1 MSDNLILPSW
11 LSRGIEEY
19 FPIKGTDQTFSEIID
34 HAKKNNK
41 KLRVK
46 LGIDPTGTDIHLGHS
61 ILFKKLRAFQDN
73 GHIAVL
79 IIGDF
84 TAQIG
89 DPTGKSKTR
98 VQLSEKQ
105 VKDNAKTYLTQLGMG
120 KPANESILDFD
131 SKDRIEIRYNSE
143 WLKGLNLNSIIEL
156 MGSATVS
163 QMLAKEEFNKRYTS
177 QVPIALH
184 EFLYPLLQ
192 GYDSVV
198 VQSDIELGGTDQKF
212 NIAIGRDLQRHFK
225 QEPQFGVLLP
235 ILTGLDGI
243 KKMSKSEFNTVG
255 LTDDPLSMY
264 SKLEK
269 VPDDVIPSY
278 FEQNQAEALELEKTV
293 IETISQSVPDWTQT
307 EIRSLL
313 GSFGLT
319 NDSVFKEVS
328 QISGGEKARLALALM
343 IIKPSNLLILDEP
356 TNHLDVDSVA
366 WLENYLSTWEG
377 SILFV
382 SHDRDFIDCIANRV
396 IELDGRSS
404 TEYVGDFSDF
414 IIKRE
419 ARLAQIE
426 ADAAHQSRKLNETE
440 RFIERFR
447 YKASKAKQVQSRI
460 KALERTDVIEVPQVA
475 TLRAKFEF
483 PQPRRSARVVAEFD
497 EASAGAII

>member
-19 FPIKGTDQTFSEIID
+19 FPIKGTDKTFSEIIYS
-34 HAKKNNK
+34 AKKNNK
-41 KLRVK
+41 QLRVK

-73 GHIAVL
+73 GHVAVL

-89 DPTGKSKTR
+89 DPTGKNKTR

-105 VKDNAKTYLTQLGMG
+105 VQENAKTYLKQLGMG
-120 KPANESILDFD
+120 KTANESILDFD
-131 SKDRIEIRYNSE
+131 SKDKIEIRYNSE
-143 WLKGLNLNSIIEL
+143 WLKGLDLNSIIEL
-156 MGSATVS
+156 MGSSTVS

-269 VPDDVIPSY
+269 VPDNIIPTY
-278 FEQNQAEALELEKTV
+278 FELLTELDLSLLQNLNPRELQRRMALEVTTLFHGSEEALKAQSNCEKLFLGHKEKVGEIPEISLKEIVFPVKFFYLLSALKLFKSSSESKRSIKGGGVKIDSQKVINPDLVFDSKNELEGK
-293 IETISQSVPDWTQT
+293 I
-307 EIRSLL
+307 L
-313 GSFGLT
+313 
-319 NDSVFKEVS
+319 
-328 QISGGEKARLALALM
+328 QIGKKL
-343 IIKPSNLLILDEP
+343 
-356 TNHLDVDSVA
+356 
-366 WLENYLSTWEG
+366 
-377 SILFV
+377 
-382 SHDRDFIDCIANRV
+382 
-396 IELDGRSS
+396 
-404 TEYVGDFSDF
+404 
-414 IIKRE
+414 IKR
-419 ARLAQIE
+419 
-426 ADAAHQSRKLNETE
+426 
-440 RFIERFR
+440 
-447 YKASKAKQVQSRI
+447 
-460 KALERTDVIEVPQVA
+460 
-475 TLRAKFEF
+475 FEN
-483 PQPRRSARVVAEFD
+483 
-497 EASAGAII
+497 

>member
-1 MSDNLILPSW
+1 MKDNLKLPSW

-89 DPTGKSKTR
+89 DPTGKNKTR

-120 KPANESILDFD
+120 KSANESILDFD
-131 SKDRIEIRYNSE
+131 AKDRIEIRYNSE
-143 WLKGLNLNSIIEL
+143 WLKGLNLNSIIDL

-163 QMLAKEEFNKRYTS
+163 QMLAKEEFNKRYTA
-177 QVPIALH
+177 QVPISLH

-212 NIAIGRDLQRHFK
+212 NIAIGRDLQRYFK
-225 QEPQFGVLLP
+225 QDPQFGVLLP

-255 LTDDPLSMY
+255 LTEDPLSMY

-269 VPDDVIPSY
+269 VPDNIIPTY
-278 FEQNQAEALELEKTV
+278 FELLTELDLSFLENSNPRELQRRMALEVTTLFHGAEEALKAQLNCEKLFLGQKEKV
-293 IETISQSVPDWTQT
+293 GEIPEIS
-307 EIRSLL
+307 L
-313 GSFGLT
+313 
-319 NDSVFKEVS
+319 KEVVFPVKFFYLLSALKLFKSSSESKRSIKGGGVKIDS
-328 QISGGEKARLALALM
+328 QKVINPDLVFNSKNDLEGK
-343 IIKPSNLLILDEP
+343 ILQI
-356 TNHLDVDSVA
+356 
-366 WLENYLSTWEG
+366 G
-377 SILFV
+377 KK
-382 SHDRDFIDCIANRV
+382 
-396 IELDGRSS
+396 
-404 TEYVGDFSDF
+404 
-414 IIKRE
+414 IIKR
-419 ARLAQIE
+419 
-426 ADAAHQSRKLNETE
+426 
-440 RFIERFR
+440 
-447 YKASKAKQVQSRI
+447 
-460 KALERTDVIEVPQVA
+460 
-475 TLRAKFEF
+475 FEN
-483 PQPRRSARVVAEFD
+483 
-497 EASAGAII
+497 

>member
-19 FPIKGTDQTFSEIID
+19 FPIKGTNETFSEIID

-61 ILFKKLRAFQDN
+61 ILFRKLRAFQDN
-73 GHIAVL
+73 GHVAVV

-89 DPTGKSKTR
+89 DPTGKNKTR

-105 VKDNAKTYLTQLGMG
+105 VKENAETYLTQLGMG

-143 WLKGLNLNSIIEL
+143 WLKGLDLNSIIEL

-177 QVPIALH
+177 QAPIALH

-212 NIAIGRDLQRHFK
+212 NIAMGRDLQRHFK

-269 VPDDVIPSY
+269 VPDNTIPTY
-278 FEQNQAEALELEKTV
+278 FELLTELDLSLLECSNPRELQRRMALEVTTLFHGAEEALKAQSNCEKLFLGQKEKVGGIPEISLKEIVFPVKFFYLLSALKLFKSSSESKRSIKGGGVKIDSQKVINPDLVFDSKNQLEGK
-293 IETISQSVPDWTQT
+293 I
-307 EIRSLL
+307 L
-313 GSFGLT
+313 
-319 NDSVFKEVS
+319 
-328 QISGGEKARLALALM
+328 QIGK
-343 IIKPSNLLILDEP
+343 K
-356 TNHLDVDSVA
+356 
-366 WLENYLSTWEG
+366 
-377 SILFV
+377 
-382 SHDRDFIDCIANRV
+382 
-396 IELDGRSS
+396 
-404 TEYVGDFSDF
+404 
-414 IIKRE
+414 IIKR
-419 ARLAQIE
+419 
-426 ADAAHQSRKLNETE
+426 
-440 RFIERFR
+440 
-447 YKASKAKQVQSRI
+447 
-460 KALERTDVIEVPQVA
+460 
-475 TLRAKFEF
+475 FEN
-483 PQPRRSARVVAEFD
+483 
-497 EASAGAII
+497 

>member
-19 FPIKGTDQTFSEIID
+19 FPIKGKDQTFSEIID

-120 KPANESILDFD
+120 KPANKSILDFD

-212 NIAIGRDLQRHFK
+212 NIAIGRDLQKYFK

-255 LTDDPLSMY
+255 LTDDHLSMY

-269 VPDDVIPSY
+269 VPDMIIPTY
-278 FEQNQAEALELEKTV
+278 FELLTELDLSFQENLNPRELQRKMALEVTTLFHGVEEALKAQSNCEKLFLGDKEKVGEIPEISLKEIVFPVKFFYLLSALKFFKSSSESKRSIKGGGVKIDSQKIINPDLVFDSKNDLEGK
-293 IETISQSVPDWTQT
+293 I
-307 EIRSLL
+307 L
-313 GSFGLT
+313 
-319 NDSVFKEVS
+319 
-328 QISGGEKARLALALM
+328 QIGK
-343 IIKPSNLLILDEP
+343 K
-356 TNHLDVDSVA
+356 
-366 WLENYLSTWEG
+366 
-377 SILFV
+377 
-382 SHDRDFIDCIANRV
+382 
-396 IELDGRSS
+396 
-404 TEYVGDFSDF
+404 
-414 IIKRE
+414 IIKR
-419 ARLAQIE
+419 
-426 ADAAHQSRKLNETE
+426 
-440 RFIERFR
+440 
-447 YKASKAKQVQSRI
+447 
-460 KALERTDVIEVPQVA
+460 
-475 TLRAKFEF
+475 FE
-483 PQPRRSARVVAEFD
+483 S
-497 EASAGAII
+497 

>member
-1 MSDNLILPSW
+1 MTDNLKLPSW

-89 DPTGKSKTR
+89 DPTGKNKTR

-120 KPANESILDFD
+120 KPANKSILDFD

-163 QMLAKEEFNKRYTS
+163 QMLAKDEFNKRYTS

-192 GYDSVV
+192 GYDSVI

-212 NIAIGRDLQRHFK
+212 NIATGRDLQRHFK
-225 QEPQFGVLLP
+225 QDPQFGVLLP

-255 LTDDPLSMY
+255 LTEDPLSMY

-269 VPDDVIPSY
+269 VPDNIIPTY
-278 FEQNQAEALELEKTV
+278 FELLTELDLSFLENSNPRELQRRMALEVTTLFHGAEEALKAQSNCEKLFLGYKEKV
-293 IETISQSVPDWTQT
+293 GEIPEIS
-307 EIRSLL
+307 L
-313 GSFGLT
+313 
-319 NDSVFKEVS
+319 KEVVFPVKFFYLLSALKLFKSSSESKRSIKGGGVKIDS
-328 QISGGEKARLALALM
+328 QK
-343 IIKPSNLLILDEP
+343 LINPDLVFNSKND
-356 TNHLDVDSVA
+356 
-366 WLENYLSTWEG
+366 LEG
-377 SILFV
+377 KILQ
-382 SHDRDFIDCIANRV
+382 I
-396 IELDGRSS
+396 GKK
-404 TEYVGDFSDF
+404 
-414 IIKRE
+414 IIKR
-419 ARLAQIE
+419 
-426 ADAAHQSRKLNETE
+426 
-440 RFIERFR
+440 
-447 YKASKAKQVQSRI
+447 
-460 KALERTDVIEVPQVA
+460 
-475 TLRAKFEF
+475 FEN
-483 PQPRRSARVVAEFD
+483 
-497 EASAGAII
+497 

>member
-1 MSDNLILPSW
+1 MSDNLMLPSW

-120 KPANESILDFD
+120 KPANTSILDFD

-212 NIAIGRDLQRHFK
+212 NIAIGRDLQKHFK

-269 VPDDVIPSY
+269 VPDIIIPTY
-278 FEQNQAEALELEKTV
+278 FELLTELDLSFQENLNPRELQRKMALEVTSLFHGAEEALKAQSNCEK
-293 IETISQSVPDWTQT
+293 
-307 EIRSLL
+307 LFL
-313 GSFGLT
+313 
-319 NDSVFKEVS
+319 
-328 QISGGEKARLALALM
+328 GEKEKVGEIPEISLKEIVFPVKFFYLLSALKFFKSSSESKRSIKGGGVKIDSQK
-343 IIKPSNLLILDEP
+343 IINPDLVFDSKNDLEGKILQI
-356 TNHLDVDSVA
+356 
-366 WLENYLSTWEG
+366 G
-377 SILFV
+377 KK
-382 SHDRDFIDCIANRV
+382 
-396 IELDGRSS
+396 
-404 TEYVGDFSDF
+404 
-414 IIKRE
+414 IIKR
-419 ARLAQIE
+419 
-426 ADAAHQSRKLNETE
+426 
-440 RFIERFR
+440 
-447 YKASKAKQVQSRI
+447 
-460 KALERTDVIEVPQVA
+460 
-475 TLRAKFEF
+475 FEN
-483 PQPRRSARVVAEFD
+483 
-497 EASAGAII
+497 